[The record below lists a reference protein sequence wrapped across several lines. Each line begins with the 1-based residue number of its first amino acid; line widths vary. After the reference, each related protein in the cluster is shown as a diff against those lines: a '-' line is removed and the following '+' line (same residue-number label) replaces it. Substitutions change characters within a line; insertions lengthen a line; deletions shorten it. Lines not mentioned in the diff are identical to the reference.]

1 MGIKLKQR
9 FISFRILNQGFTL
22 VELIVAMAVSLL
34 VIGAIGST
42 FLSQNKSYLAQ
53 EEVAAMQQN
62 LRAAMF
68 YMQREIR
75 MAGCNPFNNSI
86 TLPSQDPIPIS
97 KQGTPNYPINQIIEA
112 NSTSIIFMEDVRGKF
127 DLSIPVDDPNPDGDV
142 DDPNEIIKYS
152 LSNGNLVRKI
162 LYKNPAG
169 NEVTEI
175 QVVAQNIDALDF
187 VYYPLDELH
196 PLTPLPFVSGS
207 IPAEKLPQIR
217 SVEITLVART
227 EADNLKRRHLTS
239 FIKCRNL
246 GL

>member
-9 FISFRILNQGFTL
+9 FVSFRILNQGFTI

-75 MAGCNPFNNSI
+75 MAGCNPFNNLV
-86 TLPSQDPIPIS
+86 TLPIQDPIPIS
-97 KQGTPNYPINQIIEA
+97 KQGALNYPINQIIEA
-112 NSTSIIFMEDVRGKF
+112 NSTSIIFMEDVRGDK
-127 DLSIPVDDPNPDGDV
+127 DLSVPVDDPNPDGDPW
-142 DDPNEIIKYS
+142 DPNEIIKYS
-152 LSNGNLVRKI
+152 LSNGNLVR
-162 LYKNPAG
+162 NTGGG
-169 NEVTEI
+169 NW
-175 QVVAQNIDALDF
+175 VVAQNIDALDF

-196 PLTPLPFVSGS
+196 PLTPMPFVNGS
-207 IPAEKLPQIR
+207 IPAGNLPKIR

-227 EADNLKRRHLTS
+227 EADNLKRRQLTS